1 MSSRKQTLSLFG
13 FLLRSM
19 LILRSA
25 YPPSYLLPHIS
36 EKYEISNTNM
46 KFFSNSG
53 QFSRLHPAS
62 HRPLCSVFHQM
73 RQQLPQ
79 IRCFTKST
87 AWFSSRFFPKNRK
100 NHSRANQMM
109 DPWPQMLTCDP
120 DAGQW
125 ERISSQGWDINTRFR
140 VTDAESQTLDR
151 TLVVISQTVGY
162 LLPTDTKCY
171 CWHLN
176 PF

>member
-1 MSSRKQTLSLFG
+1 MNPNKNQRHWRKKTRTKNTQGYYMTSRKQTLSLFG

-100 NHSRANQMM
+100 TTAEQIKWWIRDHKC
-109 DPWPQMLTCDP
+109 W
-120 DAGQW
+120 
-125 ERISSQGWDINTRFR
+125 R
-140 VTDAESQTLDR
+140 VIPTLDSGNGF
-151 TLVVISQTVGY
+151 LPKDGISTPDSGSLTQRSRHWTEPW
-162 LLPTDTKCY
+162 L
-171 CWHLN
+171 
-176 PF
+176 